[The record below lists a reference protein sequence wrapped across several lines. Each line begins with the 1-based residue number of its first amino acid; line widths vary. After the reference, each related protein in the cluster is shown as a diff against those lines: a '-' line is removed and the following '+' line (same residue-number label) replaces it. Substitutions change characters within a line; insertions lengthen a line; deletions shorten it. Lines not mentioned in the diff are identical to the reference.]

1 LDLTKTAENGQEQP
15 SHLVLKD
22 QRRPSIM
29 GIEYKIKFA
38 MPRDFNPS
46 ALLNKLPSPID
57 GTSIVEIYNY
67 AVESD
72 GFYFVDH
79 LVSRDVAS
87 VALRL
92 FLDEALVHSPSVQI
106 IEP

>member
-1 LDLTKTAENGQEQP
+1 
-15 SHLVLKD
+15 
-22 QRRPSIM
+22 M

-38 MPRDFNPS
+38 VPGDFNPS
-46 ALLNKLPSPID
+46 ALLKKLPSPID
-57 GTSIVEIYNY
+57 RSSMVEIYNY
-67 AVESD
+67 ALEPD
-72 GFYFVDH
+72 GFYFIDH

-92 FLDEALVHSPSVQI
+92 FIDEALVYSPSVQI